1 MSARTLI
8 RIRSRKTVGPRGSP
22 PQEKTVLWHDLA
34 VARFQSAG
42 IARIRPE
49 RDTEVAVMGMTH
61 AAHTTSEV
69 WGLEQLRQR
78 DDVEVIDLMEYLP
91 GG

>member
-1 MSARTLI
+1 
-8 RIRSRKTVGPRGSP
+8 
-22 PQEKTVLWHDLA
+22 
-34 VARFQSAG
+34 
-42 IARIRPE
+42 
-49 RDTEVAVMGMTH
+49 MGMTH